1 MVLEATRGRGSRLQL
16 LYKWVHGWHRIP
28 KPGRCGFREPV
39 MDKKIGGYMMNPF
52 VSWGIAVAIVL
63 GLFWLKG
70 GKEQAKPVAIF
81 FAGWIVEA
89 IAMYIKATLVYKP

>member
-1 MVLEATRGRGSRLQL
+1 
-16 LYKWVHGWHRIP
+16 
-28 KPGRCGFREPV
+28 
-39 MDKKIGGYMMNPF
+39 MDNKIGGYRMNKF
-52 VSWGIAVAIVL
+52 VSWGIAVAIVMVVVL

-81 FAGWIVEA
+81 FAGWIVGA